1 MLARVDSRR
10 RLCTCRRGRGHVQG
24 CTPVWEDA
32 AARARRASDL
42 INLIG
47 ALHAREDPGHARAAL
62 DFFYHRPTPSP
73 RHRPRLRHRLL
84 TLCPARPRTV
94 GRLSRRHLAR
104 NLGGPSGVM
113 ARGAHHSPPHTPL
126 LSFDTAERPTQAAL
140 MEAPGGRRPAEKV
153 QHRGNNSQAK
163 RKLTRGRPHQCD
175 GLPRT
180 AKICEIC
187 GGFRPRCAAT
197 AVLPTIG
204 MLPKCG
210 GAFRRFETPDRAPDH
225 PNTLRL
231 RATRSQGRQQLPLC
245 P

>member
-1 MLARVDSRR
+1 MQGPRLTFSITAPPLPPVTALAED
-10 RLCTCRRGRGHVQG
+10 GRG
-24 CTPVWEDA
+24 
-32 AARARRASDL
+32 
-42 INLIG
+42 IG
-47 ALHAREDPGHARAAL
+47 A
-62 DFFYHRPTPSP
+62 
-73 RHRPRLRHRLL
+73 

-187 GGFRPRCAAT
+187 GGCRPRCAAT

>member
-24 CTPVWEDA
+24 FTPVWEDA

-153 QHRGNNSQAK
+153 QHRGNNSQAM

-187 GGFRPRCAAT
+187 GGCRPRCAAT